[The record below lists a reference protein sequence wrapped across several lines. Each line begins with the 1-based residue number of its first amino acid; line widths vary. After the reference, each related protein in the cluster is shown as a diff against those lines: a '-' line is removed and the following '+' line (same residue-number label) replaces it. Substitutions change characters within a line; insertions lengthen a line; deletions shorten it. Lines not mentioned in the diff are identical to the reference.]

1 MQRGADWGLAG
12 GEACSED
19 GLVVFRVGTDEGTA
33 PAPLDVGLYF
43 LVEKTNKHTPCAYF
57 LLSLFLF
64 IKCIIKYNLKNS
76 MLPSS
81 FYALLYQKAGIPFSA
96 ARLETDALM
105 C

>member
-1 MQRGADWGLAG
+1 MAG

-19 GLVVFRVGTDEGTA
+19 GFVVFRVGTDEGTA

-43 LVEKTNKHTPCAYF
+43 LVEKTNKHTTCAYV
-57 LLSLFLF
+57 LLSRFLF

-76 MLPSS
+76 MSPSL
-81 FYALLYQKAGIPFSA
+81 FYVLLYQKAGIPFSA
-96 ARLETDALM
+96 AWLETAAPM